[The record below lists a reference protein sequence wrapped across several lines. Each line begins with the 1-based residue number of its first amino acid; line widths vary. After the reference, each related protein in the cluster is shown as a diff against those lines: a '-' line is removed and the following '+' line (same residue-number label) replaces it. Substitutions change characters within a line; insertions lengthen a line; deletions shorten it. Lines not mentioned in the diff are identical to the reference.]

1 MLWFM
6 LLWGLFFH
14 CSVVSASEMAQLEEV
29 IFVFQL
35 SSKEKPQVP
44 ALWSLVSE
52 L

>member
-14 CSVVSASEMAQLEEV
+14 CSMVSASEMAQLAEV
-29 IFVFQL
+29 ISGFQL
-35 SSKEKPQVP
+35 SSKEKPQV
-44 ALWSLVSE
+44 ASLWSFISE